1 MLKNVNVP
9 GRSPNYNEL
18 FLGSFTSTPSS
29 EETLPPSFYTMQLTE
44 EQTADVEENKTPS
57 ELIISTE
64 LVKKTS
70 GIRTV

>member
-18 FLGSFTSTPSS
+18 FLGSFTRK
-29 EETLPPSFYTMQLTE
+29 LCLLVFYTMQLTE